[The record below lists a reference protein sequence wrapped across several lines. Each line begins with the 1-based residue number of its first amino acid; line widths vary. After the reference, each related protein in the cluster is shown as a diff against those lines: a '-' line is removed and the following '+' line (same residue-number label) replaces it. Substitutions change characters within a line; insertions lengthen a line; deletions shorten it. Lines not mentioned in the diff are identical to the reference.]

1 MNLVRFWDGAEK
13 QTRVSCFGKHLHLFD
28 GCWILHDE
36 GEKIYLLPLLLF
48 FDHVQWNPAYG
59 VGKNIEWS
67 PYSHRAPW
75 VVVLLSLLN
84 KDCLARGPE
93 IEFLAVL
100 VRWTTHSH
108 GHASDENKGE
118 RKRFFFHSLNPYLFV
133 NNSHTHTHTQRRT
146 FTDIH
151 THTDKHTQIHIHARA
166 HTHPHGYWW
175 CYLV

>member
-36 GEKIYLLPLLLF
+36 GEKIYLLPLVLF
-48 FDHVQWNPAYG
+48 FDHVQWNPSYG

-118 RKRFFFHSLNPYLFV
+118 RKRFFFSKFESIFV
-133 NNSHTHTHTQRRT
+133 RWENLLYA
-146 FTDIH
+146 
-151 THTDKHTQIHIHARA
+151 HTDTEAHIHRY
-166 HTHPHGYWW
+166 TYT
-175 CYLV
+175 YR